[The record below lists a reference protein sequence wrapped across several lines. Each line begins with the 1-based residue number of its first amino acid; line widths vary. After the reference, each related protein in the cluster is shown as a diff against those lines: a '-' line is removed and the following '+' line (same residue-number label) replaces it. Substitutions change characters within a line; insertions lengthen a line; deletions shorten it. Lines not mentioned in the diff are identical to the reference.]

1 MAGAPQGGN
10 QGDNSAGIIWGVA
23 ASFAFI
29 LGIWYVFGAQMGAF
43 YLHLK
48 LFELDILSWFDSSYF
63 ENLRYTIQSALASK
77 RKLAFGELIVMGN
90 GVGEWLRYPFVILMV
105 ILAFVVYFGNSVRVY
120 KRVYSM
126 KEFANLEKSNW
137 PQITPVTN
145 LNLLKVDIDV
155 GPWAMAMTPIQFC
168 KRHGLLEE
176 VRPLRREGM
185 SRRDWDKI
193 DVVLKKGE
201 ATKVF
206 ALQLG
211 PTWPGVKRLPP
222 HIKALFAV
230 FAARINADSNE
241 AARLLA
247 QFSASSTGKM
257 NFSGVDALLAKHE
270 NTKLVQKIVATHA
283 YVTTVMAS
291 MLAGAREDG
300 VQASADFLWLK
311 PLDRRLWY
319 TLNTVGRQTPFP
331 EVAGIFAH
339 WVAEKQAGQKLLV
352 PIVDEATKA
361 LEIAL
366 KEVIYRP
373 DEVT

>member
-10 QGDNSAGIIWGVA
+10 QSDNSAGIIWGVA
-23 ASFAFI
+23 ACFAFI
-29 LGIWYVFGAQMGAF
+29 LGIWYAFGAQMGAL

-48 LFELDILSWFDSSYF
+48 LFELDILRWFDSSYF
-63 ENLRYTIQSALASK
+63 DNTRSTIQSALASK
-77 RKLAFGELIVMGN
+77 RKLSFGELVAMGN
-90 GVGEWLRYPFVILMV
+90 SVGEWLRYPFVVLMV

-120 KRVYSM
+120 KRIYNM
-126 KEFANLEKSNW
+126 KEFANLEKANW
-137 PQITPVTN
+137 PQITPVTG
-145 LNLLKVDIDV
+145 LNLLKVDIDT

-168 KRHGLLEE
+168 KRHRLLEE

-185 SRRDWDKI
+185 NRRDWDKI
-193 DVVLKKGE
+193 EVVLKKGE

-211 PTWPGVKRLPP
+211 PVWPGTKRLPP
-222 HIKALFAV
+222 HVKALFAV
-230 FAARINADSNE
+230 FAARLNADSAE

-270 NTKLVQKIVATHA
+270 NTKLVQKIVASHA

-291 MLAGAREDG
+291 MLVGAREDG

-352 PIVDEATKA
+352 PIVEEATKA

-373 DEVT
+373 DEVS